1 MIHKILIYI
10 IFALYWAAFAAP
22 PAVTRMTITA
32 DQDLPMIEH
41 LWRLCRIASASPC
54 ATAFTNGPRD
64 TLVITGL
71 VPEIGLSE
79 FGY

>member
-10 IFALYWAAFAAP
+10 IFALFWAAFAAP

-41 LWRLCRIASASPC
+41 CGDCAASLRPALAPRPSRMAQEIPLSSPG
-54 ATAFTNGPRD
+54 FSPKSDYPN
-64 TLVITGL
+64 
-71 VPEIGLSE
+71 